1 MGNNSKLG
9 GTVVKK
15 KRKNRAE
22 SEDDELSKL
31 QNFTPGRIRASRM
44 GQSNKNE
51 YQPGQLNNNSQAYF
65 KTPQGVN
72 KQRANSKPAPMV
84 QNMEHDSLDSI
95 DDTDY
100 N

>member
-15 KRKNRAE
+15 KNKNRAE

-51 YQPGQLNNNSQAYF
+51 NPAGQLSNNAYF
-65 KTPQGVN
+65 KTPQGIN
-72 KQRANSKPAPMV
+72 KQRANSKPAPM
-84 QNMEHDSLDSI
+84 H
-95 DDTDY
+95 
-100 N
+100 